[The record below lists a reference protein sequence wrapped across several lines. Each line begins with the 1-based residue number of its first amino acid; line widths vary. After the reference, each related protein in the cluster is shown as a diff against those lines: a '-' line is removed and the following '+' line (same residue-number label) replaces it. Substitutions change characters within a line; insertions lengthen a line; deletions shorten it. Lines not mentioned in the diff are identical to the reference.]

1 MFLKHTFI
9 FVSKA
14 FRILRTLAKPVIT
27 QGQLVVSQ
35 AVQNWIQFLH
45 EPLDLLQILSFEGT
59 SVVSSLCSVNTRNRR
74 NQIQTHTHT
83 RLSFINMKLNPALSL
98 YCYLKLLLCLNIQ
111 YQFFLNFYVTYC
123 GFLVGPDS

>member
-83 RLSFINMKLNPALSL
+83 HTHS
-98 YCYLKLLLCLNIQ
+98 Y
-111 YQFFLNFYVTYC
+111 
-123 GFLVGPDS
+123 